1 MDRGRIVGQL
11 KVFVPV
17 VGLIGLL
24 GAGPLSEPLK
34 EPMRGPL
41 NVSTNSE
48 GEELATFLEDFE
60 FIPGSAVTI
69 EGQYVLALY
78 GSSKRQLFAL
88 ALLTADQDP
97 EYCTL
102 MEAVAFSLVDAQ
114 GEDAQMARAS
124 NDSHER
130 FRVVI
135 NSRQFRLSAEPVS
148 VDAHRSIVS
157 GHHSDQIESEFAV

>member
-1 MDRGRIVGQL
+1 MSRGQIVGQI
-11 KVFVPV
+11 KVLVLVIGV
-17 VGLIGLL
+17 VVLL
-24 GAGPLSEPLK
+24 GAGPSSEPLK
-34 EPMRGPL
+34 DPMSAPL
-41 NVSTNSE
+41 TVSTNSAGE

-97 EYCTL
+97 ESCTL

-114 GEDAQMARAS
+114 GEDVQMARAS
-124 NDSHER
+124 NDSH
-130 FRVVI
+130 
-135 NSRQFRLSAEPVS
+135 
-148 VDAHRSIVS
+148 
-157 GHHSDQIESEFAV
+157 